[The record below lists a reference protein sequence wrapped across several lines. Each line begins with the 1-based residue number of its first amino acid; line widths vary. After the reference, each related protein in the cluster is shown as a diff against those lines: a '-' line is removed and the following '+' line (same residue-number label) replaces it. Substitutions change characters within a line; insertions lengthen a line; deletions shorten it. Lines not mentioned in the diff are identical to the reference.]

1 MAAEPG
7 ATGTRETDFQIPLV
21 KVLEPVPVL
30 VLE

>member
-1 MAAEPG
+1 MAAEFWE
-7 ATGTRETDFQIPLV
+7 TGTRETDFQMPLE